1 MLSLLL
7 PPTCGVCRSPGPS
20 PCSRCASELVPA
32 AEASAPAGL
41 DSCRALIAYEGTGR
55 LLVTALKY
63 RNHREVLGRIAGP
76 LVMLADPSAV
86 DVVTW
91 APTTMSRR
99 RDRGFDQAH
108 LLAGAVASAL
118 GRPCRRLLDRLPGPP
133 QTGKGIQERLGG
145 PEFRARSVVGLRILV
160 VDDVVTTGSTLA
172 RAAAALRREGATAV
186 HGLALART
194 PRTGPAAVERAGR
207 VRPGRRGALKC
218 GGRAAEEVG
227 E

>member
-7 PPTCGVCRSPGPS
+7 PPTCGVCGSPGPS
-20 PCSRCASELVPA
+20 PCSRCASQLVPA
-32 AEASAPAGL
+32 AEAPAPAGL
-41 DSCRALIAYEGTGR
+41 ESCRALIAYEGTGR

-76 LVMLADPSAV
+76 LAMLADPSAV

-91 APTTMSRR
+91 APTTGGRR
-99 RDRGFDQAH
+99 RDRGFDQAR
-108 LLAGAVASAL
+108 LLAVAVAKAL
-118 GRPCRRLLDRLPGPP
+118 DRPCRGLLDRLPGPP
-133 QTGKGIQERLGG
+133 QTGRGVLERLGG
-145 PEFRARSVVGLRILV
+145 PSFTARSVAGLRVLV

-194 PRTGPAAVERAGR
+194 ARTGPDDIGRAAR